1 MKRGTWVL
9 GVGALI
15 AAGATAAPAGAVD
28 NWGPT
33 NAYYKNNLVATGS
46 GYFSNDR
53 GQYAANRIKV
63 TDRRNDGNT
72 VYGKTQFQFLEL
84 CSPNSTA
91 ATWCNDRELST
102 PETTGTVEVWLRRP
116 LHPQAE
122 KARGVSR
129 ACAQLGWPVPDAC
142 SPAAYVTFS
151 Y

>member
-63 TDRRNDGNT
+63 TDRRNDGKHRLRKDP
-72 VYGKTQFQFLEL
+72 VPVPGALQPEL
-84 CSPNSTA
+84 HGR
-91 ATWCNDRELST
+91 D
-102 PETTGTVEVWLRRP
+102 VVRRP
-116 LHPQAE
+116 
-122 KARGVSR
+122 
-129 ACAQLGWPVPDAC
+129 
-142 SPAAYVTFS
+142 
-151 Y
+151 